1 MGSVPMLG
9 DIASRAE
16 PDAVVTAD
24 MFQEPDQPG
33 RLARSPDQAIVQ
45 ADAHQLRCL
54 RSLRVEKIER
64 VDHVAGEIVRT
75 TEAGIAIEPVV
86 VGLERI
92 GNDEMAAASD
102 LHPIG
107 ELVVESV
114 AVIEEAAGLHQKF
127 AGVLAWPSVEPT
139 DRRTAGKLANAFDRE
154 PDVLALGCLVH
165 VV

>member
-1 MGSVPMLG
+1 
-9 DIASRAE
+9 
-16 PDAVVTAD
+16 
-24 MFQEPDQPG
+24 
-33 RLARSPDQAIVQ
+33 
-45 ADAHQLRCL
+45 
-54 RSLRVEKIER
+54 LRVEKIER

-127 AGVLAWPSVEPT
+127 AGVLAWPSVEPA

-165 VV
+165 VVVVDPAPAVTDDLMPFSKKRPHRLAALLHAADYTEDTDLDSELPEDAEEP